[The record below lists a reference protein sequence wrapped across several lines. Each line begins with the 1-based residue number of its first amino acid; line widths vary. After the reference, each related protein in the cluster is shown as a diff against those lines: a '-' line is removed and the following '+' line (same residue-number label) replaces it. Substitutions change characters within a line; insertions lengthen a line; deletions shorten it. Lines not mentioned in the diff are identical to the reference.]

1 MFKGYR
7 GETERERDRE
17 REDSERDSFQAGV
30 ILRNFLVIRKFHLPC
45 IMVGG
50 NGNRKGGQNQN
61 LMEGLTWV
69 SLKMAWKLDSSNYD
83 LKGM

>member
-7 GETERERDRE
+7 GETEREKERE
-17 REDSERDSFQAGV
+17 RERERDDSERDSFQAGV

-50 NGNRKGGQNQN
+50 NGNREKGG
-61 LMEGLTWV
+61 
-69 SLKMAWKLDSSNYD
+69 KIRI
-83 LKGM
+83 